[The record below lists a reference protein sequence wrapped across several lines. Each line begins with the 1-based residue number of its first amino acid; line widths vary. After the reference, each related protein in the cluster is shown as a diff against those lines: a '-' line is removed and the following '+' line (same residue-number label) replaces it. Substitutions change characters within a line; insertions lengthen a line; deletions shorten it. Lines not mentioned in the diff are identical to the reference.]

1 MDDVMDDVIGED
13 VIGEDE
19 DEEEEEEEG
28 EELIIW
34 VIAFLSR
41 GVSTSEIAPVGL
53 TYKTVGTPV
62 TGFSD
67 PIGVFWYTSDSM
79 LIMFATLPLVLQS
92 SSQIGL

>member
-1 MDDVMDDVIGED
+1 MDDVIGED
-13 VIGEDE
+13 VIGAVIGEAVIGEAVIGAVIGEAVIGEDVIGE
-19 DEEEEEEEG
+19 DRM
-28 EELIIW
+28 IS

-67 PIGVFWYTSDSM
+67 PIGVFW
-79 LIMFATLPLVLQS
+79 
-92 SSQIGL
+92 

>member
-1 MDDVMDDVIGED
+1 MDDVIGEA

-19 DEEEEEEEG
+19 EEG
-28 EELIIW
+28 EERMIS

-41 GVSTSEIAPVGL
+41 GVSTSEMFPFGL

-67 PIGVFWYTSDSM
+67 PIGVFWYTSDSI
-79 LIMFATLPLVLQS
+79 LIMFAVRPLVLQS